1 VTVRAVARAI
11 LLASLLVAALTA
23 RVVFEG
29 ERQIQESTRALDAGD
44 ADTAIFHARSAALWF
59 APGAPHVRVAYARLM
74 ALGKEA
80 EQRKLWDTA
89 LLSYRGVVSAS
100 ASTRW
105 LVAPHAD
112 DVREAESAILRIEGR
127 KRAGAIA
134 EVTEPIDVSQLE
146 ARSSASLRILLVAA
160 FAGLIGGL
168 SLVLWRGVDETG
180 RLLARQALPGAA
192 LALLGFACYV
202 VSLFLA

>member
-1 VTVRAVARAI
+1 MNVRAVARAI
-11 LLASLLVAALTA
+11 LLVSLLVAALTA

-29 ERQIQESTRALDAGD
+29 ERQIRESTRALDAGD
-44 ADTAIFHARSAALWF
+44 ADAAVFHARSAALWF
-59 APGAPHVRVAYARLM
+59 APGAPHVRVAYGRLM

-105 LVAPHAD
+105 LTQPHAGD
-112 DVREAESAILRIEGR
+112 ARDAEAAILRIEAR
-127 KRAGAIA
+127 KRVGAIE
-134 EVTEPIDVSQLE
+134 EVTETLDLSQLE
-146 ARSSASLRILLVAA
+146 SKSSFPVRVFLVAA
-160 FAGLIGGL
+160 FGGLIAGL
-168 SLVLWRGVDETG
+168 SLILWRGVDETG
-180 RLLARQALPGAA
+180 RLLGRQAWAGAL

-202 VSLFLA
+202 ASLFLA